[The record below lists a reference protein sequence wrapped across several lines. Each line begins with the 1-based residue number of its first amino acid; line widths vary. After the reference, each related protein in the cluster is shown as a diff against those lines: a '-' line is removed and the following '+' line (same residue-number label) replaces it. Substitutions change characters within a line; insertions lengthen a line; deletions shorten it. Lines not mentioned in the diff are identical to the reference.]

1 MNNAKRL
8 SVVILTM
15 ILLLGSLPLTVSANS
30 PEPTPFYTFYLS
42 NLPENAEYVDL
53 LIQLS
58 ETDKMYTNLNSENI
72 PGSFSSDA
80 QILSYCE
87 DGYRSYTFH
96 YQNALSMLRI
106 GGEGYV
112 RYFTNSESDW
122 DEAHIR
128 FDHGREID
136 ERGFVK
142 LAVLD
147 NQGNILLISQP
158 LDLTNVSKFSY
169 RLGDYYYDCATGEL
183 IIERIENNQLD
194 PPNHY
199 IVSAVI
205 GILLTCLLEWFVG
218 CVCKLGHFRW
228 LILGTNIV
236 SQILMRL
243 AYAAF
248 YLYSTWSYSAITLV
262 LEGCVF
268 LGEFL
273 WYRWRMRDTSWKTV
287 LGFTVGANTVSWAL
301 GHVLNTLLFFGSL
314 IMI

>member
-1 MNNAKRL
+1 
-8 SVVILTM
+8 
-15 ILLLGSLPLTVSANS
+15 
-30 PEPTPFYTFYLS
+30 
-42 NLPENAEYVDL
+42 
-53 LIQLS
+53 
-58 ETDKMYTNLNSENI
+58 MYTPLITENI
-72 PGSFSSDA
+72 PKSFSQDA
-80 QILSYCE
+80 GILTYCE
-87 DGYRSYTFH
+87 EDYRSYTF
-96 YQNALSMLRI
+96 YYRDALSLIRI
-106 GGEGYV
+106 GSSGYV
-112 RYFTNSESDW
+112 CFFTDSETQW
-122 DEAHIR
+122 DEVHIR
-128 FDHGREID
+128 FEHASDID
-136 ERGFVK
+136 RRGPVK
-142 LAVLD
+142 LVMLD
-147 NQGNILLISQP
+147 ASGNILQISRP
-158 LDLTNVSKFSY
+158 LDLTDVSKFSY
-169 RLGDYYYDCATGEL
+169 RLGDFYYDAATGEL
-183 IIERIENNQLD
+183 EIRHIENNQLD

-218 CVCKLGHFRW
+218 CVCELGHFRW
-228 LILGTNIV
+228 LIVGTNIV

>member
-8 SVVILTM
+8 SVVFLTM
-15 ILLLGSLPLTVSANS
+15 ILLLGSLPLTASANS

-42 NLPENAEYVDL
+42 NLPAGAEYVDL
-53 LIQLS
+53 LIHLP
-58 ETDKMYTNLNSENI
+58 EADEMYTDLNYENI
-72 PGSFSSDA
+72 PSSFSPDA

-87 DGYRSYTFH
+87 DDYRSYTFH
-96 YQNALSMLRI
+96 YENALSMLRI

-112 RYFTNSESDW
+112 RYFTNSESQW

-142 LAVLD
+142 LAILD
-147 NQGNILLISQP
+147 SQGNILVISQP

-169 RLGDYYYDCATGEL
+169 RLGDYYYNCATGEL
-183 IIERIENNQLD
+183 IIRHIENNQLD

-199 IVSAVI
+199 IVSAFI
-205 GILLTCLLEWFVG
+205 GIVLTCLLEWFVG
-218 CVCKLGHFRW
+218 CVLELGHRRW
-228 LILGTNIV
+228 LIIGTNIV

-243 AYAAF
+243 AYAAL
-248 YLYSTWSYSAITLV
+248 YLYSTWSYSAITFA
-262 LEGCVF
+262 LECVVY

-301 GHVLNTLLFFGSL
+301 GHVINCLLFFGSL